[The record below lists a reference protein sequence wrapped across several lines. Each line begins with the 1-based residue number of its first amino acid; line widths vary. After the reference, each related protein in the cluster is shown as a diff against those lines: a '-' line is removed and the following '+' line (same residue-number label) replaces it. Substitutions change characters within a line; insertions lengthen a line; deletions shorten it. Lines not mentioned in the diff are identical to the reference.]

1 MSAGIVYAVRVADA
15 AAHRLEVWCTITT
28 PDPVGQRLRLPV
40 WIPGSYMVRE
50 FSRNILAIDAEC
62 ADEAVALIQLDKHT
76 WQAAPCPPGQ
86 ALRVRCE
93 VYAWDLSVRG
103 AHVDRNHAFFNGTC
117 VFLEVLGQREQP
129 CELELLA
136 PDAEIGPRWQVAT
149 AMMPLAVDAR
159 GFGRYRAADYDELID
174 HPVEM
179 GDFTRARFEV
189 AGVPHEVVLSGR
201 HDCDFERLC
210 ADLQQIC
217 SWQVELFGA
226 LPPMSHYLFL
236 VTVVGDGYGG
246 LEHRAS
252 TALLAARNDL
262 PWRGMIGTPEG
273 YVQFLGLCS
282 HEYFHSWNVKR
293 IMPAAFQPYRLERE
307 NHTRLLWFFEGF
319 TSYYDDHALCASG
332 CIDVPTY
339 LGLLAKNISSVQ
351 RGGGRLRQSVA
362 ASSFDAWTKYYRQD
376 ENAPNAIVSY
386 YTKGALIALLLD
398 LRLRVQSGGE
408 TSLDELMRRIWQA
421 HGLSGRGV
429 AEDDIY
435 AHAAA
440 LIAPWVEDGGA
451 ATRAWLYELVETCCE
466 LPLVEGLASVGVRLE
481 FGPARQDIAAATLGV
496 KLVAHAG
503 EVRIAQ
509 VFDGG
514 SAQRAGLAAG
524 DVLVAVEGLRVSTT
538 ARLDAQLARMSG
550 GDMVVVHAFRR
561 DELFSTAVSVQSLP
575 DDVARLVV
583 EVDAPAEMQRLRAAW
598 LEEKLAASTTLAE

>member
-1 MSAGIVYAVRVADA
+1 MNVNIVYAVRVADA

-28 PDPVGQRLRLPV
+28 PDPAGQRLRLPV

-50 FSRNILAIDAEC
+50 FSRNILAIDATCEG
-62 ADEAVALIQLDKHT
+62 EAVALTQLDKHT

-86 ALRVRCE
+86 ALCVRCE

-103 AHVDRNHAFFNGTC
+103 AHVDRSHAFFNGTS

-136 PDAEIGPRWQVAT
+136 PDAEIGPLWQVAT
-149 AMMPLAVDAR
+149 AMTPLAVDAR

-179 GDFTRARFEV
+179 GEFTRARFEV

-226 LPPMSHYLFL
+226 PLPMSHYLFL

-252 TALLAARNDL
+252 TALLASRNDL
-262 PWRGMIGTPEG
+262 PWRGMNGMPEG

-319 TSYYDDHALCASG
+319 TSYYDDRALCASG

-339 LGLLAKNISSVQ
+339 LGLLARNISSVQ
-351 RGGGRLRQSVA
+351 RGAGRLRQSVA
-362 ASSFDAWTKYYRQD
+362 ASSFDAWTKYYRHD

-398 LRLRVQSGGE
+398 LRLRVLSAGE
-408 TSLDELMRRIWQA
+408 TSLDALMRRIWQA

-435 AHAAA
+435 VHVAAH
-440 LIAPWVEDGGA
+440 IAPWVEDAGA
-451 ATRAWLYELVETCCE
+451 ATRAWLEELVETCCE
-466 LPLVEGLASVGVRLE
+466 LPLLEGLASVGVWLE
-481 FGPARQDIAAATLGV
+481 FGPCKKDTAAAALGV
-496 KLVAHAG
+496 KLATSAG
-503 EVRIAQ
+503 ELRIAQ
-509 VFDGG
+509 VFDDGP
-514 SAQRAGLAAG
+514 AHQAGLAAG
-524 DVLVAVEGLRVSTT
+524 DVLVAVEGLRVST
-538 ARLDAQLARMSG
+538 AALLDEQLARVPG
-550 GDMVVVHAFRR
+550 GDVVVVHAFRR
-561 DELFSTAVSVQSLP
+561 DELFSTVVGVQALP
-575 DDVARLVV
+575 DDVANLAVV
-583 EVDAPAEMQRLRAAW
+583 ADAPAEVQALRTAW
-598 LEEKLAASTTLAE
+598 LTEKLAVPTTSV